1 MELKRISGI
10 IGGVVIVVG
19 VITGFILIAIFS
31 TSGCDFG
38 CGGENQTI
46 CENATT
52 TTTTTIP
59 PPEEFL

>member
-38 CGGENQTI
+38 CEGENQTI

-52 TTTTTIP
+52 TTP
-59 PPEEFL
+59 PP